1 MNEKNIF
8 ITGVNNKYQIKKL
21 KKEPVEI
28 KIRKIIEKINIEDE
42 NFCIENQKD
51 VITKLFDEIQN
62 SNINNNVVVKQIE
75 NKLNGYKQQDIKKKI
90 TCNLITLI
98 EIINKLYQCDLDCYY
113 CKEKV
118 LILYKNVREPFQ
130 WTLDRINNDLGH
142 TNENVLISCL
152 KCNIKR
158 RRTGKDAFLFTKQ
171 LNIIK
176 LE

>member
-1 MNEKNIF
+1 MKKNIF

-42 NFCIENQKD
+42 NFCIENQKG
-51 VITKLFDEIQN
+51 VITKLFDEMQD

>member
-1 MNEKNIF
+1 MKKNIF

-42 NFCIENQKD
+42 NFCIENQKG
-51 VITKLFDEIQN
+51 VITKLFDGIQD
-62 SNINNNVVVKQIE
+62 SNINNNIVVKQIE
-75 NKLNGYKQQDIKKKI
+75 NKLNSYKQQDIKKKI